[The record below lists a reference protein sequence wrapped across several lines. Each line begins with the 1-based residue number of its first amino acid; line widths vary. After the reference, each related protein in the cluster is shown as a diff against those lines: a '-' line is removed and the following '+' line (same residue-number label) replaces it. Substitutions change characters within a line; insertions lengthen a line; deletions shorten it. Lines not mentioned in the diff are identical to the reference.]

1 MTLKRKSEFASD
13 YNWSKMSTFGGCKAI
28 IEVAVDGLLEMEP
41 FNDVQNKERTALITF
56 ESSVRKKLETFL
68 FDQNGRPKTFNPD
81 EINAM
86 CTSEVDALVQ
96 TLKNQEL
103 KNKVY
108 SVLMAACGFVLGILA
123 VAPLGIPLCFA
134 SVRNYI
140 GSFFASPKM
149 SAQQFQAQMQIA
161 ITQLQQLTSNQ
172 IECFSDID
180 KHEYCFNNLSA

>member
-41 FNDVQNKERTALITF
+41 FNDAQSKERTALVMF
-56 ESSVRKKLETFL
+56 ERNVRKKLEALL
-68 FDQNGRPKTFNPD
+68 FDQNRRPQTFNPD

-86 CTSEVDALVQ
+86 YTAEVNKLVQ
-96 TLKNQEL
+96 TLKNQEF

-123 VAPLGIPLCFA
+123 VLPLGIPLCFS

-140 GSFFASPKM
+140 GSFFTSPKM
-149 SAQQFQAQMQIA
+149 SAQEFQTQIQTA
-161 ITQLQQLTSNQ
+161 ITQLQELTSSQ